1 VNLWQKPLNI
11 NGRQAFTGS
20 GFTVQGYL
28 SFAELAGFRIE
39 DLPAVRLWS
48 LNLEPVNGYIIKKEI
63 L

>member
-1 VNLWQKPLNI
+1 MEGKRSQVL
-11 NGRQAFTGS
+11 
-20 GFTVQGYL
+20 GYL